1 MAYATVDDLAA
12 ALRVQVT
19 VKNSDLL
26 QSCLDA
32 AASEID
38 HALDR
43 LELDPLPDPPPALAV
58 RVNVDRG
65 VEWFKASDAVFGGVG
80 FAETGILRVPA
91 DSFNRHAVTLIPLT
105 RQYGIA

>member
-1 MAYATVDDLAA
+1 MAYASPDELAA

-19 VKNSDLL
+19 PKNSALL
-26 QSCLDA
+26 QSCVNA

-43 LELDPLPDPPPALAV
+43 LDPLPTPVPDLVV

-65 VEWFKASDAVFGGVG
+65 VEWFKASDAAFGGVG
-80 FAETGILRVPA
+80 FADTGILRVPT
-91 DSFNRHAVTLIPLT
+91 DGFSRHAVTLTPL
-105 RQYGIA
+105 RQQFGVA